1 MLLREKKKKVE
12 DQFTLSVSP
21 FAALQHSAL
30 STVDPLASVVTGSHA
45 GSQLIQFWVDWKMDP
60 TTFTLPFIFG
70 LGSGIA
76 ILNIILSWMLFIIC
90 IW

>member
-1 MLLREKKKKVE
+1 MKVE
-12 DQFTLSVSP
+12 EQFTLSVSP
-21 FAALQHSAL
+21 FAELQEPAL
-30 STVDPLASVVTGSHA
+30 STAVDPLGSVVTGSHA

-60 TTFTLPFIFG
+60 TTFTLQFIFG

-90 IW
+90 IL